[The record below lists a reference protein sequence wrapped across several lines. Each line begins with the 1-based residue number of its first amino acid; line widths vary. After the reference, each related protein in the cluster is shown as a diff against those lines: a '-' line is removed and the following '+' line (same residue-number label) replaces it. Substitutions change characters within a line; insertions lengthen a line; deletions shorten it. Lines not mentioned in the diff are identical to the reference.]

1 MQIGEMVTKFEWQR
15 SSQRGP
21 KFRAK
26 SEAKLSKEMQK
37 RQMFQSK
44 CKSMCFSGEKFLRI
58 ITFLTQVV
66 PVVEKRKKKG
76 ENM

>member
-26 SEAKLSKEMQK
+26 SSKEMQK

-44 CKSMCFSGEKFLRI
+44 CKSMCFSGEKFLKI